1 MLTGLIFI
9 GISLGLLGYY
19 FVQAAQSKAGAYE
32 ERYLSIADKQLDL
45 LFALIS
51 PEELLRISVLAACG
65 GFVSGCLICLSMP
78 MYLMFVISSIFALLC
93 FFIPRAAVKIMLY
106 RRRNKFSMLFPDG
119 IGIMVNGLK
128 AGLSMMQALEMVA
141 REMPAPLS
149 EEFSIMLKDRKVGK
163 TMDQALNRLVERM
176 PTKDV
181 KIFVMVVK
189 LSQKMGGDVT
199 EAFKRVAETI
209 RNRYAIERKIK
220 ALTAETR
227 MQGVVVSC
235 IPFFIAVMF
244 MLVAP
249 EIMKPLVTS
258 MAGVVVLVVILILQA
273 MGGLLMWKLSKIKY

>member
-1 MLTGLIFI
+1 
-9 GISLGLLGYY
+9 
-19 FVQAAQSKAGAYE
+19 
-32 ERYLSIADKQLDL
+32 
-45 LFALIS
+45 
-51 PEELLRISVLAACG
+51 
-65 GFVSGCLICLSMP
+65 
-78 MYLMFVISSIFALLC
+78 
-93 FFIPRAAVKIMLY
+93 
-106 RRRNKFSMLFPDG
+106 
-119 IGIMVNGLK
+119 
-128 AGLSMMQALEMVA
+128 
-141 REMPAPLS
+141 
-149 EEFSIMLKDRKVGK
+149 
-163 TMDQALNRLVERM
+163 
-176 PTKDV
+176 
-181 KIFVMVVK
+181 VK